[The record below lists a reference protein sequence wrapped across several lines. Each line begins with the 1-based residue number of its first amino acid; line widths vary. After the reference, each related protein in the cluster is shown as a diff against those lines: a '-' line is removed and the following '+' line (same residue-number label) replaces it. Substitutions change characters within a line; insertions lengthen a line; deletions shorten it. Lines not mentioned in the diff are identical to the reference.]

1 MIIHGKYYEYK
12 LKQMIT
18 EIRCYKCNA
27 LLAKQF
33 NGISIEIKCRRCK
46 NINKIG
52 CNDTGLQN
60 NEEGFT
66 NSFTR

>member
-1 MIIHGKYYEYK
+1 
-12 LKQMIT
+12 MIT